1 MNTTIMAERQ
11 AKAVQAIAEAVTR
24 LGGTFTAPTGRVPN
38 PATKHVLYLEALVEA
53 LDGIGVQPLF
63 EPSAPVA
70 ETQPV
75 EDVQPSLLYTSDT
88 ADDMQCVN
96 LPDARIITQKSYT
109 TNKQT

>member
-75 EDVQPSLLYTSDT
+75 EDVQPKAAPPAPRKMTPKGK
-88 ADDMQCVN
+88 AWDMDGRE
-96 LPDARIITQKSYT
+96 LTP
-109 TNKQT
+109 